1 MGFIIFVLIAMAF
14 IAISAIQH
22 DRITRT
28 WKQAARTL
36 GFRYDTN
43 SSKPTLH
50 GMANGRPVKVWVKRV
65 GKNNHQT
72 HYEVDFP
79 VPIGPHLLVKREG
92 GLSKMKRAVG
102 LTDTQVGDHRFDELF
117 DIRADDPAAATL
129 FLTNERK
136 AAMVTLAQLLPQV
149 QISTKEIHLA
159 RRGIETDAQMLVSIV
174 SRMVATAEILDAGPA
189 PQAIDIPT
197 PVEQVELPDNVFEL
211 DSLVPSDVPPALPVE
226 FTLPSM
232 ADAVPE
238 PQPEPLIEP
247 EPEPVPAPA
256 AELDAMPEP
265 PEPETVAEPE
275 PEPASDPAPAMVS
288 VSISFE
294 QDDVITDLL
303 GSDRLGYEID
313 QRFDELYLGKQVRW
327 SGTVEK
333 LRPFRTDRDFGNTPG
348 TRVTLLIGSLGDGRL
363 VSQQVKAVVHLPED
377 ADLHRGDPIT
387 FDGTLLRID
396 RYMRDIYVGNA
407 FLWEH
412 QQAG

>member
-1 MGFIIFVLIAMAF
+1 VGFIIFVLIAMAF

-36 GFRYDTN
+36 GFRYDKN

-72 HYEVDFP
+72 HYEVNFP
-79 VPIGPHLLVKREG
+79 VPIGPHLVVKREG

-102 LTDTQVGDHRFDELF
+102 LTDTQIGDHRFDELF

-136 AAMVTLAQLLPQV
+136 AAMLTLAQLLPQV

-174 SRMVATAEILDAGPA
+174 SRMAATAEILDAGPA
-189 PQAIDIPT
+189 PQAIDIPA

-211 DSLVPSDVPPALPVE
+211 DSLVPADIPPALPVE
-226 FTLPSM
+226 FTLPSI
-232 ADAVPE
+232 ADSVPEPQPE

-247 EPEPVPAPA
+247 EPEPAP
-256 AELDAMPEP
+256 E
-265 PEPETVAEPE
+265 
-275 PEPASDPAPAMVS
+275 PAPAMVS

-294 QDDVITDLL
+294 QDDVVTDLL

-313 QRFDELYLGKQVRW
+313 QRFDELYLGKQVSW

-363 VSQQVKAVVHLPED
+363 VSQQVKAVVHLPEG